1 MRWLK
6 ILLALA
12 PAVSAAAGAP
22 LLGRPAPD
30 FVLPAA
36 GGANERLSEHRGE
49 VVVLSFW
56 STRCSVCAPELAALD
71 DLYQRYR
78 SAGLV
83 ALAVSVDDDPQRAR
97 DFAHTHRLR
106 YPLLIDPSKAVSR
119 AYGVELLPTLV
130 LIDRS
135 GAVRFVHADYH
146 VNDTSYIA
154 EVRSL
159 LDDAVSADSNP
170 SVR

>member
-12 PAVSAAAGAP
+12 PVVSATAGVP
-22 LLGRPAPD
+22 LVGRLAPD
-30 FVLPAA
+30 FALPAA
-36 GGANERLSEHRGE
+36 AGANERLSEHRGE

-56 STRCSVCAPELAALD
+56 STRCSLCASELAALD
-71 DLYQRYR
+71 DLYARYR
-78 SAGLV
+78 SAGLIT
-83 ALAVSVDDDPQRAR
+83 LAVSVDDDPQRAR
-97 DFAHTHRLR
+97 DFARAHPLR
-106 YPLLIDPSKAVSR
+106 YPLLIDPTKAVSR
-119 AYGVELLPTLV
+119 AYGIELLPTLV

-135 GAVRFVHADYH
+135 GAVRYVHADYH

-159 LDDAVSADSNP
+159 LNDAVSADSPP